1 MVSLRCCS
9 LIEFQTMPTGEQH
22 GFRKAKNIQTSLDG
36 ELYFFSRVLKP
47 TFEPHLSADF
57 EPFEILNL

>member
-1 MVSLRCCS
+1 
-9 LIEFQTMPTGEQH
+9 MPTGEQH